1 VKIPPSENFPWIA
14 NVFVVFAPQ
23 LFFPRPFLKK
33 RGHDR
38 PGVAALFPSKRRPLF
53 GSSPPS
59 SPPSHLLPVGCR
71 SIRVFTFCSPTL
83 ILDPRTPFLIPSPWD
98 LLPGVTCPVSALA
111 LAQTCFLPRLER
123 GESEDGCLR
132 FSSQGP
138 GVPQG
143 AVS

>member
-1 VKIPPSENFPWIA
+1 MKIPPLENFPWIA
-14 NVFVVFAPQ
+14 NVLSSLLPSSFSHAHFSKSEGMIAPAS
-23 LFFPRPFLKK
+23 PHCFLVIKT
-33 RGHDR
+33 
-38 PGVAALFPSKRRPLF
+38 PTLWLLASLLPSV
-53 GSSPPS
+53 SSPP
-59 SPPSHLLPVGCR
+59 CR

-83 ILDPRTPFLIPSPWD
+83 ILDPRAPFLIPSPWD

-111 LAQTCFLPRLER
+111 LAQRYFLPRLER